1 MKKSRLFKILTSLI
15 ALSLIL
21 ASLLISSGAYA
32 KESLSPAID
41 KLAQDTV
48 FTKNGMRNTEVSFD
62 ANEFEKTVGGIRLGS
77 ITVLVLPDASDGK
90 LMLGKVPVLAN
101 QIIPRNKLSKL
112 TFIPESASVDD
123 ASFVFGCIS
132 SGYPRVISCVIKFT
146 DTLNFAPNASSSV
159 VSAYAGVDR
168 TDFLP
173 AVDPDGDSMTFSI
186 VSRPSYGKLT
196 LDDPSSGK
204 FVYTP
209 DKNATGEDS
218 FSYIVTDCYGN
229 ASEVISVSLDV
240 KKAPDISYVD
250 IGREFEYDAL
260 LLADKGIYV
269 GKTIGK
275 YSYFEPEESI
285 SHDEFAVMVMSAA
298 GISLPDDDS
307 DIISVFEE
315 ISDEEFPVDSDVM
328 TCAQALEI
336 ASYICKETIKV
347 SGITDG
353 ELTMREAAKI
363 LLEILK

>member
-15 ALSLIL
+15 ALSLIFS
-21 ASLLISSGAYA
+21 ALLIPSGAHA

-48 FTKNGMRNTEVSFD
+48 FVKNGMRNTNVDFD
-62 ANEFEKTVGGIRLGS
+62 ADEFEDVVGGARLSS
-77 ITVLVLPDASDGK
+77 ITVLILPDPADGK

-112 TFIPESASVDD
+112 TFVPENTSVDD

-132 SGYPRVISCVIKFT
+132 SGYPRVISCTIKFT
-146 DTLNFAPNASSSV
+146 DTLNFAPNASSTKI
-159 VSAYAGVDR
+159 SAYAGVDR

-173 AVDPDGDSMTFSI
+173 AKDPDGDSVTFSI

-196 LDDPSSGK
+196 LSDPASGK
-204 FVYTP
+204 FTYSP
-209 DKNATGEDS
+209 SKNAMGEDS

-229 ASEVISVSLDV
+229 SSDVISVSLDV
-240 KKAPDISYVD
+240 KKAPDLSYVD
-250 IGREFEYDAL
+250 IDSEFEYEAL

-269 GKTIGK
+269 GRTIGK
-275 YSYFEPEESI
+275 YSYFEPEESVPY
-285 SHDEFAVMVMSAA
+285 DEFAVMVMSAA
-298 GISLPDDDS
+298 GLSLPDDDS
-307 DIISVFEE
+307 DVISVFEE
-315 ISDEEFPVDSDVM
+315 IADEELSYDSDII
-328 TCAQALEI
+328 TSSQALEM

-347 SGITDG
+347 SGISDG